1 MKTISSIQ
9 EPVLSLS
16 LLQNAA
22 RFSKRTVCYN
32 YSVCMITVLTLI
44 HILGLDVEGIFRISG
59 SAKRVNALEFQFDQ
73 STSSY
78 GLDLNWEGYTVHDAA
93 SLFRRYL
100 NRLPDPVIPFEYY
113 QQFRDVMSKTREKK
127 TFKCLVTYINISCR

>member
-1 MKTISSIQ
+1 MTCSI
-9 EPVLSLS
+9 
-16 LLQNAA
+16 
-22 RFSKRTVCYN
+22 
-32 YSVCMITVLTLI
+32 
-44 HILGLDVEGIFRISG
+44 GLEVEGIFRISG

-113 QQFRDVMSKTREKK
+113 QQFRDVMSKRDKIIM
-127 TFKCLVTYINISCR
+127 LLYVN